1 MGAAMPVTLGR
12 LIVMAAMLALVAAC
26 SNEAPPRNDARPVKT
41 LVVAVAAVS
50 DLGSVTGEIRA
61 RTETDVGFRIGG
73 KILQRPVDVGT
84 TVAQDTVLARLDDT
98 NEKNSVRIA
107 ESQLNAA
114 KAELAD
120 ATGNEARQRELL
132 EKGFT
137 TQANYDA
144 ASRRLK
150 TAQANVAGAE
160 ASLRD
165 AQDRLSYTVLH
176 ADAAGVITAVSGQP
190 GQVVSAGQMV
200 VRLARLGEK
209 EGVFNVAEQMFRNV
223 PRDPLVEVSLLSDPT
238 VKANGRVREVSP
250 SADPVTRTF
259 MVRIALQD
267 PPEQMRLGSAVVGR
281 VILESQRVATLP
293 PPALFKNG
301 DKPAVWLV
309 DPDQLT
315 VFLRDVTVLR
325 YENDRVL
332 ISAGLAT
339 GDRVVVAGVHKLRPG
354 MKVRLAEDAR

>member
-1 MGAAMPVTLGR
+1 MFW
-12 LIVMAAMLALVAAC
+12 MAALPALLAGC
-26 SNEAPPRNDARPVKT
+26 SSEAPPQVEPRPAKT
-41 LVVAVAAVS
+41 LVVEVS
-50 DLGSVTGEIRA
+50 PVEGVGAVTGEIKA
-61 RTETDVGFRIGG
+61 RTETDIGFRISG
-73 KILQRPVDVGT
+73 KILDRPVDVGT
-84 TVAQDTVLARLDDT
+84 VVAKDAVLARLDDT
-98 NEKNSVRIA
+98 NERNSVRIA

-120 ATGNEARQRELL
+120 AAGNEARQRELL

-160 ASLRD
+160 ASLKD
-165 AQDRLSYTVLH
+165 SQERLGYTVLQ
-176 ADAAGVITAVSGQP
+176 ADAAGVITSVGGQP

-200 VRLARLGEK
+200 VRLAHTGEK
-209 EGVFNVAEQMFRNV
+209 EGVFNVAEQLFRTV
-223 PRDPLVEVSLLSDPT
+223 PKDPLVEVALLSDPT
-238 VKANGRVREVSP
+238 IKANGRVREISP

-259 MVRIALQD
+259 TVRIALQD
-267 PPEQMRLGSAVVGR
+267 PPEMMRLGSAVVGR
-281 VILESQRVATLP
+281 VLLEAKQVATLP
-293 PPALFKNG
+293 PPALFKDG

-309 DPDQLT
+309 DPAKLT
-315 VFLRDVTVLR
+315 VSLRAVSVLR

-332 ISAGLAT
+332 VSEGLVT

-354 MKVRLAEDAR
+354 MQVRLTEDAR